1 MSSLTSFPL
10 FIKLPAELQLLIWQH
25 AAAPEN
31 ESTMTT
37 EFFSHGLQ
45 PSYHFYALWT
55 TRYAV
60 FLDKIAWL
68 CKGAYT
74 RRKQMMGITRYTRQL
89 AFEAW
94 KTDIEELFRAPQ
106 PATRPN
112 PDGKGLP
119 VPYIGGCPVRMAAIS
134 ERKALLRTILG
145 QLELFEDLTVAHPT
159 FWGQSPWNAAH
170 GRLDIENKWKRKT
183 AWEQWDKQGVKDI
196 IMRGCP
202 CGGSTSVLHRVSC
215 CHNYRPHLHLVEVN
229 DLFEY

>member
-1 MSSLTSFPL
+1 MSLLTSFPL

-31 ESTMTT
+31 ESTMTI

-94 KTDIEELFRAPQ
+94 KSDIERLFKDQ
-106 PATRPN
+106 PSTRPD
-112 PDGKGLP
+112 PFGSGQQI
-119 VPYIGGCPVRMAAIS
+119 PYIGGCSVRTEVTS
-134 ERKALLRTILG
+134 NPKALLRSILG
-145 QLELFEDLTVAHPT
+145 QLELFEDLAVAHPT

-170 GRLDIENKWKRKT
+170 KRLDMENKWKRKT
-183 AWEQWDKQGVKDI
+183 ALEQWHKQGVKDI

-202 CGGSTSVLHRVSC
+202 CGGSTSVFHRISC
-215 CHNYRPHLHLVEVN
+215 CHNCRPHLHLAEVN